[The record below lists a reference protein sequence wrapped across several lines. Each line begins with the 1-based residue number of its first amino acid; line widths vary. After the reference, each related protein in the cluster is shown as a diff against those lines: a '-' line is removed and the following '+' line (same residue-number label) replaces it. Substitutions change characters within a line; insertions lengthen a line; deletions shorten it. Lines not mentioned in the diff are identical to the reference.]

1 MTASSDGMEEEELS
15 ASIGDVS
22 ISIVSEPTPASPVVV
37 APSSNTAT
45 AATYATAA
53 TTAPSATSAT
63 AATTAPSATSA
74 TAAPAVTAATA
85 AAVEPAEPAE
95 PEVLTLGERVLYFR
109 DDGAAASGTVR
120 WVGKLEDIGGDC
132 YVGVELDEA
141 VGTGTGKY
149 NGQQLFQTEPNFA
162 TFIPLLGLIKEND
175 FYGYSDAAEAA
186 EIEKEETADSGANR
200 SGSECTVC
208 FEKAIDS
215 AIYDCGHS
223 CLCYDCAV
231 ACKNKEPALCP
242 ICRAPIRDVLRI
254 YRCY

>member
-1 MTASSDGMEEEELS
+1 MVEEGIT

-22 ISIVSEPTPASPVVV
+22 ISIVAEPTPAIAAVV
-37 APSSNTAT
+37 APPATSAPAT
-45 AATYATAA
+45 AAATAL
-53 TTAPSATSAT
+53 
-63 AATTAPSATSA
+63 
-74 TAAPAVTAATA
+74 TAATA
-85 AAVEPAEPAE
+85 TIAAAALTAATVTISAPATAAAPAATAEPAE
-95 PEVLTLGERVLYFR
+95 PSEPVLLSLGERVLYFR
-109 DDGAAASGTVR
+109 DDGTPASGAVR
-120 WVGKLEDIGGDC
+120 WVGKLEDIGGDSF
-132 YVGVELDEA
+132 VGVELDEA

-175 FYGYSDAAEAA
+175 FYGYNDAAAAA
-186 EIEKEETADSGANR
+186 EVEKSETADSKANH
-200 SGSECTVC
+200 SVSECTVC

-242 ICRAPIRDVLRI
+242 ICRAPIRDVMRI